1 MQVNLEN
8 KKVLLTG
15 ASGGIGKALSQK
27 FINNGANLIFTSS
40 NNDKLDELRNL
51 YGDVHSYFLLDLSKK
66 ENLMDNINNIRENNK
81 DIDIIINNAGI
92 TKDNLLLRMSVEQWQ
107 EVIDINLSSS
117 FYIIKNILPDMVK
130 NRKGKIL
137 GITSVVAL
145 TGNPGQ
151 SNYTASKGGMIA
163 MYKSL
168 AIEVAQRNINVN
180 LIAPGFIESPMTNE
194 LNDVQKKTI
203 MDKIPMKRFGLPE
216 DIANTALFLA
226 SDHSSYITGQTFH
239 VNGGMLML

>member
-27 FINNGANLIFTSS
+27 FINSGANLIFTSS

-51 YGDVHSYFLLDLSKK
+51 YGDVHSYYLLDLSKK

-107 EVIDINLSSS
+107 EVIDTNLSSS

-151 SNYTASKGGMIA
+151 SNYTASKGGMIS

-194 LNDVQKKTI
+194 LNDDQKKTI

-216 DIANTALFLA
+216 DVANMALFLT
-226 SDHSSYITGQTFH
+226 SDHATYITGQTFH

>member
-1 MQVNLEN
+1 MQANLEN

-51 YGDVHSYFLLDLSKK
+51 YGDVHSYYLLDLSKK
-66 ENLMDNINNIRENNK
+66 ENLIDNIKNIRENNK

-107 EVIDINLSSS
+107 EVIDTNLSSS

-194 LNDVQKKTI
+194 LNDDQKKII
-203 MDKIPMKRFGLPE
+203 MNKIPMKRFGLPE
-216 DIANTALFLA
+216 DVANMALFLT

>member
-1 MQVNLEN
+1 MKVNLEN

-15 ASGGIGKALSQK
+15 ASGGIGKALSEK
-27 FINNGANLIFTSS
+27 FIINGAKLIFTSS
-40 NNDKLDELRNL
+40 SNNKLDELKNL
-51 YGDVHSYFLLDLSKK
+51 YGDDHSYYLLDLSKK
-66 ENLMDNINNIRENNK
+66 ENLMNNVKDITEKNK
-81 DIDIIINNAGI
+81 DIDILINNAGI
-92 TKDNLLLRMSVEQWQ
+92 TKDNLLLRMSEEQWQ
-107 EVIDINLSSS
+107 EVIDTNLSAS
-117 FYIIKNILPDMVK
+117 FYIIKNVLPNMVK

-180 LIAPGFIESPMTNE
+180 LIAPGFIESPMTNK
-194 LNDVQKKTI
+194 LNDDQKKTI

-216 DIANTALFLA
+216 DIANMAVFLT

>member
-27 FINNGANLIFTSS
+27 FINSGANLIFTSS

-51 YGDVHSYFLLDLSKK
+51 YGDVHSYYLLDLSKK
-66 ENLMDNINNIRENNK
+66 ENLIDNIKNIRENNK

-107 EVIDINLSSS
+107 EVIDTNLSSS
-117 FYIIKNILPDMVK
+117 FYIIKNILQDMVK

-194 LNDVQKKTI
+194 LNDDQKKII
-203 MDKIPMKRFGLPE
+203 MNKIPMKRFGLPE
-216 DIANTALFLA
+216 DVANLALFLT
-226 SDHSSYITGQTFH
+226 SDYSSYITGQSFH

>member
-8 KKVLLTG
+8 KKVFLTG
-15 ASGGIGKALSQK
+15 ASGGIGKALSEK
-27 FINNGANLIFTSS
+27 FIINGAKLIFTSS
-40 NNDKLDELRNL
+40 NNNKLDELKNL
-51 YGDVHSYFLLDLSKK
+51 YGDSHSYYLLDLSKK
-66 ENLMDNINNIRENNK
+66 DDLMDKVKNITENNK
-81 DIDIIINNAGI
+81 DIEVLINNAGI
-92 TKDNLLLRMSVEQWQ
+92 TKDNLLLRMNVEQWN
-107 EVIDINLSSS
+107 EVIDTNLSAS
-117 FYIIKNILPDMVK
+117 FYIIKNVLPNMVK

-194 LNDVQKKTI
+194 LNDGQKKMI

-216 DIANTALFLA
+216 DIANMALFLT

>member
-1 MQVNLEN
+1 MKTNLEN

-15 ASGGIGKALSQK
+15 ASGGIGKALSKK
-27 FINNGANLIFTSS
+27 FITNGAKLIFTSS
-40 NNDKLDELRNL
+40 NNNKLDELKNL
-51 YGDVHSYFLLDLSKK
+51 YGDYHSYHLLDLSKK
-66 ENLMDNINNIRENNK
+66 ENLMDNVKNITENNK
-81 DIDIIINNAGI
+81 DIDILINNAGI
-92 TKDNLLLRMSVEQWQ
+92 TKDNLLLRMSEEQWQ
-107 EVIDINLSSS
+107 EVIDTNLSAS
-117 FYIIKNILPDMVK
+117 FYIVKNVLPNMVK

-194 LNDVQKKTI
+194 LNDDQKKTI
-203 MDKIPMKRFGLPE
+203 MDKIPMKKFGLPE
-216 DIANTALFLA
+216 DIANMALFLT
-226 SDHSSYITGQTFH
+226 SDYSTYITGQTFH

>member
-1 MQVNLEN
+1 MKVNLEN

-51 YGDVHSYFLLDLSKK
+51 YGDVHSYYLLDLSKK
-66 ENLMDNINNIRENNK
+66 ENLMDNINNIKEKNK

-194 LNDVQKKTI
+194 LNDDQKKTI

-216 DIANTALFLA
+216 DVANMALFLT

>member
-1 MQVNLEN
+1 MQTNLEN

-40 NNDKLDELRNL
+40 KNDKLDELKNL
-51 YGDVHSYFLLDLSKK
+51 YGDVHSYYLLDLSKK
-66 ENLMDNINNIRENNK
+66 ENLMDNINNIRANNK

-107 EVIDINLSSS
+107 EVIDTNLSSS
-117 FYIIKNILPDMVK
+117 FYIIKNILQDMVK

-194 LNDVQKKTI
+194 LNDDQKKTI

-216 DIANTALFLA
+216 DVANMALFLT

>member
-1 MQVNLEN
+1 MQANLEN

-27 FINNGANLIFTSS
+27 FINSGANLIFTSS
-40 NNDKLDELRNL
+40 KNDKLDELRNL
-51 YGDVHSYFLLDLSKK
+51 YGDVHSYYLLDLSKK

-92 TKDNLLLRMSVEQWQ
+92 TKDNLLLRMSIDQWQ
-107 EVIDINLSSS
+107 EVINTNLSSS
-117 FYIIKNILPDMVK
+117 FYIIKNILPDMIK
-130 NRKGKIL
+130 KRKGKIL
-137 GITSVVAL
+137 GISSVVAL

-194 LNDVQKKTI
+194 LNDDQKKTI

-216 DIANTALFLA
+216 DIANMALFLT
-226 SDHSSYITGQTFH
+226 SDHSTYITGQTFH

>member
-1 MQVNLEN
+1 MKANFEN
-8 KKVLLTG
+8 KKILLTG
-15 ASGGIGKALSQK
+15 ASGGIGKALSEK
-27 FINNGANLIFTSS
+27 FIINGAKLIFTSS
-40 NNDKLDELRNL
+40 NNNKLNELKSL
-51 YGDVHSYFLLDLSKK
+51 YGEDHSYHLLDLSKK
-66 ENLMDNINNIRENNK
+66 ENLMDNVKNITENNK
-81 DIDIIINNAGI
+81 DIDILINNAGI
-92 TKDNLLLRMSVEQWQ
+92 TKDNLLLRMSIEQWQ
-107 EVIDINLSSS
+107 EVIDTNLSAS
-117 FYIIKNILPDMVK
+117 FYIIKNVLPNMVK

-194 LNDVQKKTI
+194 LNDDQKKTI
-203 MDKIPMKRFGLPE
+203 MEKIPMKRFGLPE
-216 DIANTALFLA
+216 DIANMALFLT

>member
-1 MQVNLEN
+1 MQTNLEN

-51 YGDVHSYFLLDLSKK
+51 YGDVHSYYLLDLSKK
-66 ENLMDNINNIRENNK
+66 ENLMDNINNIRANNK

-107 EVIDINLSSS
+107 EVIDTNLSSS

-194 LNDVQKKTI
+194 LNDDQKKTI

-216 DIANTALFLA
+216 DVANVALFLT

>member
-107 EVIDINLSSS
+107 EVIDTNLSSS

-194 LNDVQKKTI
+194 LNDDQKKTI
-203 MDKIPMKRFGLPE
+203 MNKIPMKRFGLPE
-216 DIANTALFLA
+216 DVANMALFLT

>member
-27 FINNGANLIFTSS
+27 FINSGANLIFTSS
-40 NNDKLDELRNL
+40 KNDKLDELRNL
-51 YGDVHSYFLLDLSKK
+51 YGDVHSYYLLDLSKK
-66 ENLMDNINNIRENNK
+66 ENLMDNINNIRKNNK

-107 EVIDINLSSS
+107 EVIDTNLSSS

-168 AIEVAQRNINVN
+168 AIEIAQRNINVN

-194 LNDVQKKTI
+194 LNDDQKKII
-203 MDKIPMKRFGLPE
+203 MNKIPMKRFGLPE
-216 DIANTALFLA
+216 DVANMALFLT

>member
-1 MQVNLEN
+1 MKVNLEN

-15 ASGGIGKALSQK
+15 ASGGIGKALSEK
-27 FINNGANLIFTSS
+27 FIINGAKLIFTSS
-40 NNDKLDELRNL
+40 SNNKLDELKNL
-51 YGDVHSYFLLDLSKK
+51 YGDDHSYYLLDLSKK
-66 ENLMDNINNIRENNK
+66 ENLMNNVKDITEKNK
-81 DIDIIINNAGI
+81 DIDILINNAGI
-92 TKDNLLLRMSVEQWQ
+92 TKDNLLLRMSEEQWQ
-107 EVIDINLSSS
+107 EVIDTNLSAS
-117 FYIIKNILPDMVK
+117 FYIIKNVLPNMVK

-194 LNDVQKKTI
+194 LNDDQKKTI

-216 DIANTALFLA
+216 DIANMALFLT
-226 SDHSSYITGQTFH
+226 SDHSAYITGQTFH

>member
-1 MQVNLEN
+1 MQVNFEN

-15 ASGGIGKALSQK
+15 ASGGIGKALSEK
-27 FINNGANLIFTSS
+27 FINCGAKLIFTSS
-40 NNDKLDELRNL
+40 NNSKLDELKNL
-51 YGDVHSYFLLDLSKK
+51 YGDSHSYYLLDLSKK
-66 ENLMDNINNIRENNK
+66 NDLMDKVKNITENNK
-81 DIDIIINNAGI
+81 DIEILINNAGI
-92 TKDNLLLRMSVEQWQ
+92 TRDNLLLRMKVEQWK
-107 EVIDINLSSS
+107 EVIDTNLSSS
-117 FYIIKNILPDMVK
+117 FYIIKNVLPNMVK
-130 NRKGKIL
+130 NKKGKIL

-194 LNDVQKKTI
+194 LNDDQKKTI

-216 DIANTALFLA
+216 DIANIALFLT

>member
-27 FINNGANLIFTSS
+27 FINSGANLIFTSS
-40 NNDKLDELRNL
+40 KKDKLDELRNL
-51 YGDVHSYFLLDLSKK
+51 YGDVHSYYLLDLSKK
-66 ENLMDNINNIRENNK
+66 ENLIDNLKNIRENNK

-92 TKDNLLLRMSVEQWQ
+92 TKDNLLLRMNVEQWQ
-107 EVIDINLSSS
+107 EVIDTNLSSS
-117 FYIIKNILPDMVK
+117 FYIIKNVLPNMVK

-180 LIAPGFIESPMTNE
+180 LIAPGFIESPMTNK
-194 LNDVQKKTI
+194 LNDDQKK
-203 MDKIPMKRFGLPE
+203 
-216 DIANTALFLA
+216 
-226 SDHSSYITGQTFH
+226 
-239 VNGGMLML
+239 

>member
-1 MQVNLEN
+1 MKANFEN
-8 KKVLLTG
+8 KKILLTG
-15 ASGGIGKALSQK
+15 ASGGIGKALSEK
-27 FINNGANLIFTSS
+27 FIINGAKLIFTSS
-40 NNDKLDELRNL
+40 NNNKLNELKSL
-51 YGDVHSYFLLDLSKK
+51 YGEDHSYHLLDLSKK
-66 ENLMDNINNIRENNK
+66 ENLMDNVKNITENNK
-81 DIDIIINNAGI
+81 DIDILINNAGI
-92 TKDNLLLRMSVEQWQ
+92 TKDNLLLRMSIEQWQ
-107 EVIDINLSSS
+107 EVIDTNLSAS
-117 FYIIKNILPDMVK
+117 FYIIKNVLPNMVK

-194 LNDVQKKTI
+194 LNDDQKKTI
-203 MDKIPMKRFGLPE
+203 MNKIPMKRFGLPE
-216 DIANTALFLA
+216 DIANMALFLT
-226 SDHSSYITGQTFH
+226 SDHSAYITGQTFH

>member
-1 MQVNLEN
+1 MKANFEN
-8 KKVLLTG
+8 KKILLTG
-15 ASGGIGKALSQK
+15 ASGGIGKALSEK
-27 FINNGANLIFTSS
+27 FIINGAKLIFTSS
-40 NNDKLDELRNL
+40 NNNKLNELKSL
-51 YGDVHSYFLLDLSKK
+51 YGEDHSYHLLDLSKK
-66 ENLMDNINNIRENNK
+66 ENLMDNVKNITENNK
-81 DIDIIINNAGI
+81 DIDILINNAGI
-92 TKDNLLLRMSVEQWQ
+92 TKDNLLLRMSIEQWQ
-107 EVIDINLSSS
+107 EVIDTNLSAS
-117 FYIIKNILPDMVK
+117 FYIIKNVLPNMVK

-168 AIEVAQRNINVN
+168 AMEVAQRNINVN

-194 LNDVQKKTI
+194 LNDDQKKTI
-203 MDKIPMKRFGLPE
+203 MNKIPMKRFGLPE
-216 DIANTALFLA
+216 DIANMALFLT
-226 SDHSSYITGQTFH
+226 SDHSAYITGQTFH

>member
-1 MQVNLEN
+1 ML
-8 KKVLLTG
+8 
-15 ASGGIGKALSQK
+15 A
-27 FINNGANLIFTSS
+27 
-40 NNDKLDELRNL
+40 
-51 YGDVHSYFLLDLSKK
+51 LLD
-66 ENLMDNINNIRENNK
+66 
-81 DIDIIINNAGI
+81 
-92 TKDNLLLRMSVEQWQ
+92 T
-107 EVIDINLSSS
+107 NLSSS

-194 LNDVQKKTI
+194 LNDDQKKII

-216 DIANTALFLA
+216 DVANMALFLT

>member
-1 MQVNLEN
+1 M
-8 KKVLLTG
+8 
-15 ASGGIGKALSQK
+15 
-27 FINNGANLIFTSS
+27 
-40 NNDKLDELRNL
+40 
-51 YGDVHSYFLLDLSKK
+51 HSYYLLDLSKTK
-66 ENLMDNINNIRENNK
+66 NLMDNVQNIRENNK

-107 EVIDINLSSS
+107 EVIDTNLSSS
-117 FYIIKNILPDMVK
+117 FYIIKNILPDMIK

-168 AIEVAQRNINVN
+168 AIEIAQRNINVN

-194 LNDVQKKTI
+194 LNDDQKKII
-203 MDKIPMKRFGLPE
+203 MNKIPMKRFGLPE
-216 DIANTALFLA
+216 DVANMALFLT

>member
-1 MQVNLEN
+1 MQANLEN

-51 YGDVHSYFLLDLSKK
+51 YGDVHSYYLLDLSKK
-66 ENLMDNINNIRENNK
+66 ENLIDNIKNIRENNR

-107 EVIDINLSSS
+107 EVIDTNLSSS
-117 FYIIKNILPDMVK
+117 FYIIKNILQDMVK

-194 LNDVQKKTI
+194 LNDDQKKTI

-216 DIANTALFLA
+216 DVANMALFLT

>member
-1 MQVNLEN
+1 MQANLEN

-51 YGDVHSYFLLDLSKK
+51 YGDVHSYYLLDLSKK
-66 ENLMDNINNIRENNK
+66 ENLMDNINNIRKDNK

-107 EVIDINLSSS
+107 EVIDTNLSSS

-194 LNDVQKKTI
+194 LNDDQKKTI
-203 MDKIPMKRFGLPE
+203 MNKIPMKRFGLPE
-216 DIANTALFLA
+216 DVANMALFLT